1 MNLTMMMPVISS
13 GKRSALIVDQHSRNF
28 SISSSGSSP
37 RTLGDDDNDDYD
49 VDDDDDDHN
58 GENNDNHC
66 YDDDDDF
73 EERLMASRSRE
84 VNNHWKP
91 FYLNCNVCD
100 QR

>member
-13 GKRSALIVDQHSRNF
+13 GKRNAQIVVQHSQNF

-37 RTLGDDDNDDYD
+37 RTLGDDNDDYD
-49 VDDDDDDHN
+49 VDDDDDD
-58 GENNDNHC
+58 ENDHC

-91 FYLNCNVCD
+91 FYLNCNVCN